1 LARFLDAPSFVRS
14 FAYASGP
21 AYGLLLDQADPGW
34 HRRLDADADL
44 GALLARA
51 HGIGPPDPA
60 GHAARVQRY
69 DRDGSLGRA
78 EDAREQARAA
88 RVAAWRA
95 TLVDGPRLVLP
106 LARTSY
112 QFNPQ
117 TLATLDGI
125 GTVYPSLRL
134 TDAWGELVVVEGG
147 AALAPAD
154 RRRAA
159 VALPANRA
167 PLAGEVVAGEGWP
180 LTLAPGWT
188 LVAGERE
195 GDMTLAPGPHWP
207 GRTVAG
213 RRTGA
218 CRRDRAGRAPYTRGP
233 QATPPEDPVMTD
245 RSRRDVILAA
255 TALAV
260 GATAT
265 GS

>member
-1 LARFLDAPSFVRS
+1 
-14 FAYASGP
+14 
-21 AYGLLLDQADPGW
+21 
-34 HRRLDADADL
+34 
-44 GALLARA
+44 
-51 HGIGPPDPA
+51 
-60 GHAARVQRY
+60 VQRY

-147 AALAPAD
+147 AALVHAD
-154 RRRAA
+154 RKRAA

-167 PLAGEVVAGEGWP
+167 PLAGEVVAGEGWT

-195 GDMTLAPGPHWP
+195 GDMTLAPGPH
-207 GRTVAG
+207 
-213 RRTGA
+213 
-218 CRRDRAGRAPYTRGP
+218 
-233 QATPPEDPVMTD
+233 
-245 RSRRDVILAA
+245 
-255 TALAV
+255 
-260 GATAT
+260 
-265 GS
+265 